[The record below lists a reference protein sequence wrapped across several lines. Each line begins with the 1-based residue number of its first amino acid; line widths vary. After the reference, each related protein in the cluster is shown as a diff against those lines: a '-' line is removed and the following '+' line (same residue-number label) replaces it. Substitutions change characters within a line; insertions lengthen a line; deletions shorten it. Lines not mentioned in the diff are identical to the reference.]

1 MLMTWIF
8 QFQDSRKRELSS
20 EVSDMST
27 SDRGHASDANIIE
40 ERAANLDDLDQVPTF
55 AIHDNSS
62 LPTGSG
68 RQSSNKETATSE
80 ATELHEVPHTSDHD
94 EVLMNGNVGSPESRR
109 KSVAEKNGGKGSSI
123 HVGNRSFGFGQR
135 SQDNGFQKVKLHFL
149 LSYSCNYSLCF

>member
-1 MLMTWIF
+1 
-8 QFQDSRKRELSS
+8 
-20 EVSDMST
+20 MST

-80 ATELHEVPHTSDHD
+80 ATELHEVLHTSDHD

>member
-1 MLMTWIF
+1 
-8 QFQDSRKRELSS
+8 
-20 EVSDMST
+20 MST